1 MPGFRNCGFLN
12 CTVLRV
18 RFWHVLCSPGSCSY
32 QKILPH
38 SCEPR
43 GSSAE
48 FRGFTYLFTILDK
61 TSCWPEA
68 IPLASISAADCARAL
83 ISGWV
88 LRFGVPAKMTL
99 DCGAQFTSSIWDIV
113 CSLLNLTGSRTTSF
127 HPQSN
132 GLVERFHRSL
142 KSSLRAWSAGP
153 DWCDHLPLVM
163 LGLRSV
169 QHDDSGFS
177 AAEALTMTLSVS
189 LVSSW
194 ILTSSLLQFSRT
206 GSSLLYVVWFC
217 LLCILDPNSTE
228 APSES
233 CLVPTSFLLY
243 RWVPGWTPSL

>member
-1 MPGFRNCGFLN
+1 MDLVGPL
-12 CTVLRV
+12 L
-18 RFWHVLCSPGSCSY
+18 
-32 QKILPH
+32 
-38 SCEPR
+38 
-43 GSSAE
+43 SS
-48 FRGFTYLFTILDK
+48 RGFIYLFTILNR
-61 TSCWPEA
+61 TSRWSLV

-217 LLCILDPNSTE
+217 LLCITGLHLLLKFHRLWPPQTMFSSVRMLLFVLDPNSTE